1 MARPQTVS
9 DEEILLAAR
18 RVISSSGYDRFTLSE
33 VAKAVGLSRA
43 AIILRFKSTHA
54 LKIALIK
61 HMTAMFQDVLDRLP
75 VFRSGDGLLVLVG
88 FIGEVIAE
96 RDRLAGFMQSVQSD
110 LNDAELLA
118 LEVKRVEVLRKAIS
132 DRMPEVG
139 IDHQSAVIA
148 FDANLGGSIM
158 QWQVEKEVSA
168 FDFLVERTR
177 AWLSLVGIEYSQGPI
192 ELPITPPEDCLE

>member
-43 AIILRFKSTHA
+43 AIILRFKSTHD